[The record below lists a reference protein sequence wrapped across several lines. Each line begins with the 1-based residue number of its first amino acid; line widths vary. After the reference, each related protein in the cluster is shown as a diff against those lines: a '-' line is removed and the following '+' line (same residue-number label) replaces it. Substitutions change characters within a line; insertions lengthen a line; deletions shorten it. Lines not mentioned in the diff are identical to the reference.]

1 MRLRFAVRGFFQP
14 PRRFPHRPGA
24 KNSGTSLFFV
34 SVPFTNSSK
43 RVIILRDG

>member
-1 MRLRFAVRGFFQP
+1 MLLRFWRSGILSGSPALPTP
-14 PRRFPHRPGA
+14 PDV
-24 KNSGTSLFFV
+24 KKSGTSLFFV

>member
-1 MRLRFAVRGFFQP
+1 MRLRFWRSGILSASPTLPTP
-14 PRRFPHRPGA
+14 PDV
-24 KNSGTSLFFV
+24 KKSGTSLLFV